1 MNVIL
6 IDDEEVAVNALKRR
20 VDWNK
25 YGMDEVFV
33 AHSMAEA
40 KTVFQQKNIDVM
52 LCDIEMPQGSGLDL
66 FEWVKVYYPAVECVY
81 VTCHPEFE
89 YMRKAMQLGSADY
102 ILKPIDYEELDLIL
116 TQLGDRVRGKKRI
129 DAIPGEL
136 LSHQTQEQQGANH
149 VNEDVVS
156 TVKRYVR
163 EHIQEDIYIGDIA
176 RKVFLNEQYLM
187 RMFKKTTGISILEFI
202 TNERLWLAQE
212 LLLKSDHPINR
223 VADMVGYGNYS
234 YFTKLF
240 KRHTG
245 MTPQLFRQC
254 KGNAS
259 EN

>member
-20 VDWNK
+20 VDWKK

-40 KTVFQQKNIDVM
+40 QSVFQEKNIDVM

-66 FEWVKVYYPAVECVY
+66 FEWVKSYYPTVECVY
-81 VTCHPEFE
+81 VTCHPEFN

-102 ILKPIDYEELDLIL
+102 VLKPIDYEELDAIL
-116 TQLGDRVRGKKRI
+116 TKLAERVRCQRRI
-129 DAIPGEL
+129 EAIPPEL
-136 LSHQTQEQQGANH
+136 LQAKTGEEAEACHTKDS
-149 VNEDVVS
+149 VVD

-163 EHIQEDIYIGDIA
+163 EHIQEDIYIGDLA
-176 RKVFLNEQYLM
+176 RQVFLNEQYLM
-187 RMFKKTTGISILEFI
+187 RVFKKTTGISILEFI
-202 TNERLWLAQE
+202 TQERLWLAQE
-212 LLLKSDHPINR
+212 LLKTSEYPINR

-245 MTPQLFRQC
+245 LTPQGFRQ
-254 KGNAS
+254 KYGQ
-259 EN
+259 E